1 MLYRQKL
8 TSRDQSRFLK
18 RYHRLLSKGISAKET
33 LIILKR
39 FERQPFAEVV
49 DEMERRLVKGEAFAA
64 TLEPLA
70 LGDTLKR
77 LLFVGER
84 TERPLLVLHQIV
96 KLLDLETEMRSKFWK
111 MVRYPFVLAASL
123 FLLFFFYALYVFPS
137 LIEMTDP
144 QALPSFLHLLLHPS
158 AKYILASLPILT
170 GVSCYLFFRLVPL
183 TRILRLKPLQRLI
196 RLYYSYLFTIEVGSF
211 IDAGFSLEE
220 TFRHLEQ
227 GQANKKG
234 QLYARLHTKQQA
246 GEPLAEALGEDEI
259 IESETIGIVHL
270 ARESGDL
277 GPLLLEQAT
286 LLHEAME
293 EELEKKLLWIEPLLY
308 GGLTVMTGTLFLILY
323 YPIQLAIQQLPF

>member
-1 MLYRQKL
+1 M
-8 TSRDQSRFLK
+8 
-18 RYHRLLSKGISAKET
+18 LSKGISAKET
-33 LIILKR
+33 LLILKR

-49 DEMERRLVKGEAFAA
+49 GEMERCLEKGDSFSAS
-64 TLEPLA
+64 LEPLA
-70 LGDTLKR
+70 LTNTLKR

-84 TERPLLVLHQIV
+84 TERPLLVLRQIV
-96 KLLDLETEMRSKFWK
+96 KLLDLETEIRSKFWK
-111 MVRYPFVLAASL
+111 MIRYPLVLATSL

-137 LIEMTDP
+137 LLEMSDP
-144 QALPSFLHLLLHPS
+144 KTLPSFLHLLLHPS
-158 AKYILASLPILT
+158 AKYLLASIPVILLT
-170 GVSCYLFFRLVPL
+170 SSYLFFRFFPL
-183 TRILRLKPLQRLI
+183 NRILRLKPLQRLI

-234 QLYARLHTKQQA
+234 HLYARLHAKQQA

-259 IESETIGIVHL
+259 IEAETIGIVHL

-286 LLHEAME
+286 LLHESME
-293 EELEKKLLWIEPLLY
+293 EELEKKLLWIEPILY
-308 GGLTVMTGTLFLILY
+308 GGLTIMTGTLFLILY

>member
-1 MLYRQKL
+1 M
-8 TSRDQSRFLK
+8 
-18 RYHRLLSKGISAKET
+18 A
-33 LIILKR
+33 
-39 FERQPFAEVV
+39 
-49 DEMERRLVKGEAFAA
+49 RRLENGESFSAS
-64 TLEPLA
+64 LEPLA
-70 LGDTLKR
+70 LTNALKR
-77 LLFVGER
+77 LLFVGEK
-84 TERPLLVLHQIV
+84 TERPLLVLRQIV

-111 MVRYPFVLAASL
+111 MIRYPLVLATSL

-137 LIEMTDP
+137 LLEMSDP
-144 QALPSFLHLLLHPS
+144 KTLPSFLQLLLHPA
-158 AKYILASLPILT
+158 AKYVLASIPVLLLIF
-170 GVSCYLFFRLVPL
+170 SYLFFRLFPL

-234 QLYARLHTKQQA
+234 HLYARLHAKQQA

-259 IESETIGIVHL
+259 IEAETIGIVHL

-293 EELEKKLLWIEPLLY
+293 EELEKKLLWIEPILY
-308 GGLTVMTGTLFLILY
+308 GGLTIMTGTLFLILY

>member
-1 MLYRQKL
+1 M
-8 TSRDQSRFLK
+8 
-18 RYHRLLSKGISAKET
+18 A
-33 LIILKR
+33 
-39 FERQPFAEVV
+39 
-49 DEMERRLVKGEAFAA
+49 RRLENGESFSAS
-64 TLEPLA
+64 LEPLA
-70 LGDTLKR
+70 LTNALKR
-77 LLFVGER
+77 LLFVGEK
-84 TERPLLVLHQIV
+84 TERPLLVLRQIV

-111 MVRYPFVLAASL
+111 MIRYPLVLATSL

-137 LIEMTDP
+137 LLEMSDP
-144 QALPSFLHLLLHPS
+144 KTLPSFLHLLLHPS
-158 AKYILASLPILT
+158 AKYVLASIPVLLLIF
-170 GVSCYLFFRLVPL
+170 SYLFFRLFPL

-211 IDAGFSLEE
+211 MDAGFSLEE

-234 QLYARLHTKQQA
+234 HLYARLHAKQQA
-246 GEPLAEALGEDEI
+246 GALGEDEI
-259 IESETIGIVHL
+259 IEAETIGIVHL

-293 EELEKKLLWIEPLLY
+293 EELEKKLLWIEPILY
-308 GGLTVMTGTLFLILY
+308 GGLTIMTGTLFLILY

>member
-1 MLYRQKL
+1 MEQ
-8 TSRDQSRFLK
+8 
-18 RYHRLLSKGISAKET
+18 RLEKGDS
-33 LIILKR
+33 
-39 FERQPFAEVV
+39 
-49 DEMERRLVKGEAFAA
+49 FAA
-64 TLEPLA
+64 SLEPLA
-70 LGDTLKR
+70 LTNTLKR

-84 TERPLLVLHQIV
+84 TERPLLVLRQIV

-111 MVRYPFVLAASL
+111 MIRYPLVLATSL

-137 LIEMTDP
+137 LLEMSDP
-144 QALPSFLHLLLHPS
+144 KTLPSFLHLLLHPS
-158 AKYILASLPILT
+158 AKYLLASIPVILLT
-170 GVSCYLFFRLVPL
+170 SGYLFFRFFPL
-183 TRILRLKPLQRLI
+183 NRILRLKPLQRLI

-234 QLYARLHTKQQA
+234 HLYARLHAKQQA

-259 IESETIGIVHL
+259 IEAETIGIVHL

-277 GPLLLEQAT
+277 GPLLL
-286 LLHEAME
+286 
-293 EELEKKLLWIEPLLY
+293 
-308 GGLTVMTGTLFLILY
+308 ILY

>member
-1 MLYRQKL
+1 M
-8 TSRDQSRFLK
+8 
-18 RYHRLLSKGISAKET
+18 
-33 LIILKR
+33 LKR
-39 FERQPFAEVV
+39 FERHPFSKVV
-49 DEMERRLVKGEAFAA
+49 GEMARRLENGESFSAS
-64 TLEPLA
+64 LEPLA
-70 LGDTLKR
+70 LTNALKR
-77 LLFVGER
+77 LLFVGEK
-84 TERPLLVLHQIV
+84 TERPLLVLRQIV

-111 MVRYPFVLAASL
+111 MIRYPLVLATSL

-137 LIEMTDP
+137 LLEMSDP
-144 QALPSFLHLLLHPS
+144 KTLPSFLQLLLHPA
-158 AKYILASLPILT
+158 AKYVLASIPVLLLIF
-170 GVSCYLFFRLVPL
+170 SYLFFRLFPL

-234 QLYARLHTKQQA
+234 HLYARLHAKQQA

-259 IESETIGIVHL
+259 IEAETIGIVHL

-293 EELEKKLLWIEPLLY
+293 EELEKKLLWIEPILY
-308 GGLTVMTGTLFLILY
+308 GGLTIMTGTLFLILY